1 MMSKFCHY
9 QEDKKLK
16 KYRRIMTAVL
26 VMMLAAG
33 LVAGCS
39 QKEEEPVQLVLE
51 KIPED
56 DPALKPKPVEPEP
69 VVEEVVEEEV
79 EETMEVPEGMYLSE
93 LTGLPISE
101 DLRDQRPV
109 AVMVDNE
116 KIALDHFE
124 TAECDIV
131 YEIMNSTANDRVT
144 RLMCIRK
151 DWKPIQQMGSIRSTR
166 PTNIPLAAEY
176 NAVLVHDG
184 GPFYINDWLARSY
197 ARHLTGGFARIKNGK
212 NYEFTEY
219 ITNGELESRMKAAG
233 YSETYDSAK
242 PERDTHFIFGEYGTD
257 YKLSETDY
265 ATVKTA
271 KDIKMPV
278 FKHNQSELKYNESTG
293 TYDYYEYGSIHQDGE
308 DGEPLSFKNVLLQ
321 NTTFSQL
328 DENGYLIYNMIN
340 TGDPRKGY
348 YITNGECVNV
358 TWLKD
363 SETAITKFFDENGDE
378 IIINPGKTYIGLI
391 PSDGWD
397 SVSIQ

>member
-9 QEDKKLK
+9 QEDKTLK
-16 KYRRIMTAVL
+16 KYRRIMTTVL

-56 DPALKPKPVEPEP
+56 DPALKPKPAEPEP

-79 EETMEVPEGMYLSE
+79 EEETMEVPEGMYLSE
-93 LTGLPISE
+93 LTGLPSSE

-197 ARHLTGGFARIKNGK
+197 ARHLSGGFAWIKNGK
-212 NYEFTEY
+212 NY
-219 ITNGELESRMKAAG
+219 
-233 YSETYDSAK
+233 DS
-242 PERDTHFIFGEYGTD
+242 PST
-257 YKLSETDY
+257 SP
-265 ATVKTA
+265 TA
-271 KDIKMPV
+271 SWSP
-278 FKHNQSELKYNESTG
+278 
-293 TYDYYEYGSIHQDGE
+293 
-308 DGEPLSFKNVLLQ
+308 
-321 NTTFSQL
+321 
-328 DENGYLIYNMIN
+328 
-340 TGDPRKGY
+340 
-348 YITNGECVNV
+348 
-358 TWLKD
+358 
-363 SETAITKFFDENGDE
+363 A
-378 IIINPGKTYIGLI
+378 
-391 PSDGWD
+391 
-397 SVSIQ
+397 